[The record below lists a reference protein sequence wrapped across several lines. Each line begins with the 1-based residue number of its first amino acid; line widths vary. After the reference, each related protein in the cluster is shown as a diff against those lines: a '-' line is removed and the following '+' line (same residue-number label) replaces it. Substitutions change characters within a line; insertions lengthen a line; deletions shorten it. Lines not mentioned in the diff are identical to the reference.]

1 MLMLVLVVGAIAGG
15 CGSDGAT
22 SFPSR
27 STYSNE
33 EVEGAFRAAGYP
45 LVPRAAHAPG
55 VAILS
60 VERSDPEISVNLST
74 DAEQARAWDEIQKAD
89 EYNENVFAARRGNV
103 LVLVLEA
110 PIGADARE
118 RILKILG
125 SLPDRGVDVAEMS

>member
-1 MLMLVLVVGAIAGG
+1 MLAVVVGIVSGR
-15 CGSDGAT
+15 CGSDEAT

-27 STYSNE
+27 ATYSNE

-74 DAEQARAWDEIQKAD
+74 DAEQGRVWDDIKEAD

-110 PIGADARE
+110 PIGADTRG
-118 RILKILG
+118 RILKILE
-125 SLPDRGVDVAEMS
+125 SLPDRGPNVAELS